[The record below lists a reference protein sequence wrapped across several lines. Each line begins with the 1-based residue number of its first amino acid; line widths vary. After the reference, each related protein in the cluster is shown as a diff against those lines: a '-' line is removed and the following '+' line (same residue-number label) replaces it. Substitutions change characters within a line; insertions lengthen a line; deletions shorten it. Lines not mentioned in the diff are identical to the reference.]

1 MSNQQDLEKRIREL
15 ENSIKTS
22 GSWKSP
28 GLGLGFLFLI
38 LAAVFLYSQYR
49 LNSSQQEILKEQ
61 NRIAEMQAGFNQFQV
76 IQDLYKT
83 DRNDTLAVD
92 DLFSYITRLDTGT
105 RRKFLE
111 RVLSREEYNY
121 LSQESFKHYFEQVEP
136 NSATYFLKHA
146 ISLDISRGRIIN
158 QYVLSGTGGT
168 EPKLGNKGVL
178 RKMKNWYTL
187 EHLPVGKFSFD
198 QHRFLNSPDQGYA
211 AHVNDMIDHIVMNI
225 NIVYAEGRIGGS
237 SIQTLSA
244 GSFQILE
251 DIDLLVTYVKEAA
264 FYSPETIRDYVDIE
278 GYEGIG
284 NKVLF
289 DLQDPYLTA
298 TYRNS
303 KIGFFYLIN
312 AAKMRYDIY
321 QTYFEKSQT
330 EQVYL
335 ENLPFLIAFLD
346 YEQDLRQEY
355 IVEAI
360 DRPDYRKYTNKLRHL
375 MDAGYDSL
383 KMVFDEAEY

>member
-1 MSNQQDLEKRIREL
+1 MSNQEDLEKRIKEL

-22 GSWKSP
+22 GSRKSLRLV
-28 GLGLGFLFLI
+28 LGLLFLT
-38 LAAVFLYSQYR
+38 LAAVFLYGQYR
-49 LNSSQQEILKEQ
+49 LNSNQQEILKEQ

-136 NSATYFLKHA
+136 HSATYFLKHA
-146 ISLDISRGRIIN
+146 ISLDISRSRIIN
-158 QYVLSGTGGT
+158 QYVISGIGGT

-178 RKMKNWYTL
+178 RKMKNWFTL
-187 EHLPVGKFSFD
+187 EHLPVGKLTFD
-198 QHRFLNSPDQGYA
+198 QHRFLNSPDQAYA
-211 AHVNDMIDHIVMNI
+211 AQVNILIEEIVMNI
-225 NIVYAEGRIGGS
+225 NIVYAEGRLGGS

-244 GSFQILE
+244 GSFQMLE

-264 FYSPETIRDYVDIE
+264 FYSPETIRDYVDIQ

-303 KIGFFYLIN
+303 KIGFFYIIN

-321 QTYFEKSQT
+321 QAYFDKSQT
-330 EQVYL
+330 EQAYL

-346 YEQDLRQEY
+346 YEQDLRQEH

-360 DRPDYRKYTNKLRHL
+360 DRPDYRKYTRKLRHL

-383 KMVFDEAEY
+383 KTVFDQADY